1 MKRKTMGEWSNQDR
15 LENFFNNRESEL
27 EPLHIRLERIQLEV
41 VEDLSDNYGL
51 SKAEVIRKLL
61 REGLKEVLSE

>member
-15 LENFFNNRESEL
+15 LENFFNSRESEL

-41 VEDLSDNYGL
+41 VEDLSNSYGL

-61 REGLKEVLSE
+61 REGMKQVLSD